1 MNTNWTPLPDCAP
14 VTSAL
19 FQPGRILATPAALRA
34 MQEAGAG
41 PCDYLRRHLT
51 GSWGIVSTAGQH
63 ANDCAVR
70 KGGRIL
76 SLHRLK
82 DGTKI
87 WIITEA
93 DRSATT
99 ILLSAEWGA
108 ERRGPAR
115 PCRKRV

>member
-1 MNTNWTPLPDCAP
+1 MLPDCAP

-19 FQPGRILATPAALRA
+19 FEPGRILATPAALHV
-34 MQEAGAG
+34 MQEAGAR

-51 GSWGIVSTAGQH
+51 GSWGLVSNAGHH

-82 DGTKI
+82 DGTKV

-99 ILLSAEWGA
+99 FVLPAEWSAE
-108 ERRGPAR
+108 R
-115 PCRKRV
+115 

>member
-1 MNTNWTPLPDCAP
+1 LSTIWTALPDCAP

-19 FQPGRILATPAALRA
+19 FQPGRILATPAALRV

-51 GSWGIVSTAGQH
+51 GSWGIVSVAGQH
-63 ANDCAVR
+63 ANNCAVR
-70 KGGRIL
+70 EGGRIL

-82 DGTKI
+82 SGTKV

-99 ILLSAEWGA
+99 ILLSSEWGA
-108 ERRGPAR
+108 ER
-115 PCRKRV
+115 